1 MNFKAKKLKISNLL
15 VFVDNMQSQVNKHN
29 ILDSQASLPSKP
41 DNSNTG
47 RSIDVDYGEN
57 AMDCVY
63 TSSSSSSPLNQSH
76 TESPASIELG
86 YKAFLFLPVA
96 KKNHSWHP
104 GSELAETA

>member
-1 MNFKAKKLKISNLL
+1 
-15 VFVDNMQSQVNKHN
+15 
-29 ILDSQASLPSKP
+29 
-41 DNSNTG
+41 
-47 RSIDVDYGEN
+47 
-57 AMDCVY
+57 MDCVY